1 MTIKKKIIIAG
12 KKVHNAEYRPLLLL
26 IAESLEIERFFADN
40 IFLNKKHAVY
50 ALVDSSEEKVK
61 AFIEMASSKF
71 PEKTNVEKVE
81 VENHEDNVMKIESY
95 SRYLTAALLCEIETS
110 WKKILDKSS
119 LQSPIFT
126 HH

>member
-1 MTIKKKIIIAG
+1 MTEKKKIIIRG
-12 KKVHNAEYRPLLLL
+12 KKVHDVGYRPFLLG

-40 IFLNKKHAVY
+40 MFLNKKQVVY
-50 ALVDSSEEKVK
+50 ALIGSSEENVK

-95 SRYLTAALLCEIETS
+95 SRYLTVVLLCEIETS

-119 LQSPIFT
+119 PQSL
-126 HH
+126 